1 MSSEIMWYYQF
12 EEGRAGPVPQ
22 SGLLEL
28 INAGTIQRDTLVWR
42 EGMSDWQEAFLTELN
57 MYFSVNT
64 AQNFV
69 RSSENSSIKG
79 YFTSRADLPQKLRV
93 WYLIFG
99 LSLCVSVLLA
109 AFGPVAWLSAI
120 VSTFF
125 GLLIMYHVWGV
136 IPKDKRL
143 LSPFVTV
150 ILMIIPVFNMVWIFY
165 CYYIGARKLNQEL
178 VKKGILD
185 YKVNEYY
192 ALGYSVSAIVMTIL
206 FVISMLTGMMF
217 ASASLTLIVVIVFL
231 QVFMM
236 RSFLIGIVKLL

>member
-22 SGLLEL
+22 SRL
-28 INAGTIQRDTLVWR
+28 IDLITAGTVQRGALVWR
-42 EGMSDWQEAFLTELN
+42 EGMTDWQEAFLTELN
-57 MYFSVNT
+57 TYFTVKSANCVG
-64 AQNFV
+64 
-69 RSSENSSIKG
+69 RSSGNEGIRD
-79 YFTSRADLPQKLRV
+79 YLTSRFRLPQKLRV

-99 LSLCVSVLLA
+99 ISLCVSVFLA
-109 AFGPVAWLSAI
+109 TLGPIAWLSAI

-136 IPKDKRL
+136 IPENKRM

-150 ILMIIPVFNMVWIFY
+150 ILMIIPVFNLVWIFY

-178 VKKGILD
+178 VIKGITD

-192 ALGYSVSAIVMTIL
+192 ALGYSVCAIIMTVL
-206 FVISMLTGMMF
+206 FVISFITGMMF
-217 ASASLTLIVVIVFL
+217 ASTSLALVVVIVFL